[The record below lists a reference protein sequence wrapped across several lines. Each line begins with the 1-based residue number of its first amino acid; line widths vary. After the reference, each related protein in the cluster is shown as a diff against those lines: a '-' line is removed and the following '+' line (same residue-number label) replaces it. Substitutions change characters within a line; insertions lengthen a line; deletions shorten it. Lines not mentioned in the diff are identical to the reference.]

1 MNILATGLNV
11 NSALEHQF
19 VNITVLDVVV
29 KIVMEVRFVSI
40 KLREEGVLYV
50 GDQGSVNMIRESLNV
65 NYVGVVQFV
74 IMENLENDVLIVVVH
89 KYVHTIY

>member
-1 MNILATGLNV
+1 MNILTTGLNV

-19 VNITVLDVVV
+19 VSITVLDVIV
-29 KIVMEVRFVSI
+29 KIVVVVKFVSI

-50 GDQGSVNMIRESLNV
+50 GGQGSVNMIRESLNV

>member
-1 MNILATGLNV
+1 VNILATGLNV

-29 KIVMEVRFVSI
+29 KIVMVVRFVSI

-65 NYVGVVQFV
+65 NYVRVVQFV